1 MKHSFIKICN
11 FLKFLIR
18 WFKFNGDPKVT
29 DEIKNQRI
37 LICKDCDTLKT
48 GKIFKLLECDI
59 EKGGCGCFLAEKTK
73 FVFEQCPKE
82 KW

>member
-1 MKHSFIKICN
+1 MKNTLKKAYN
-11 FLKFLIR
+11 FTRFLIR
-18 WFKFNGDPKVT
+18 WFKYNGEPKVNIDIQNCRLET
-29 DEIKNQRI
+29 
-37 LICKDCDTLKT
+37 CKSCDTLKQ

>member
-1 MKHSFIKICN
+1 MINTFKKIFN
-11 FLKFLIR
+11 FSKFLIR
-18 WFKFNGDPKVT
+18 WFKFNGEPKVT
-29 DEIKNQRI
+29 QEIKNSR
-37 LICKDCDTLKT
+37 LEICRNCEIHKT
-48 GKIFKLLECDI
+48 EKIFNLLVCDI